1 MNDHPTSTIAAL
13 CYAKPSGL
21 DFRSLVDELG
31 QALSDHEGITCKQMS
46 KYEDFVVFDLTT
58 VASASPTPISS
69 AISRIFP
76 KPSAMPRR

>member
-31 QALSDHEGITCKQMS
+31 QALSDHEGITCMQMS
-46 KYEDFVVFDLTT
+46 KYEDFVVFDLKT
-58 VASASPTPISS
+58 V
-69 AISRIFP
+69 RICLAYANFKRDFP
-76 KPSAMPRR
+76 DLPEAQR